1 MALDE
6 FLYGRLSKYFK
17 TKKRDAELSEKNII
31 LLNDIQVR
39 LSYIAKAITGNSIEI
54 FPAEREGGYKNNVFF
69 LPVSCQLFNDKF
81 LNLNYYFFRVLFLST
96 QKKLDINLH
105 CLSSGTQP
113 NLDANNYSDEIL
125 QQLFVDFPIA
135 QNLYNDLLCSLV
147 DSKKPSEK
155 ADTSWLFGRLMLNE
169 LQSDNKDLLQN
180 LPDKIRVSNS
190 IKPQT
195 IVKSKAVEEI
205 KNITVDKK
213 SQEDYVLTHNFE
225 KVDTADEFSGT
236 WRDFDGEDELEDH
249 KDALDELNL
258 KFTVRVDDLVHSV
271 YQSDFLENTN
281 ISESVTLQ
289 ENIKAILYDEWD
301 YKRRTYKK
309 DFCQLYPL
317 KIKSDEEAY
326 YLKTIRGN
334 KGLLDGLRK
343 MLTNVNNRLLQHR
356 RQTSGSEFDIDS
368 VTDLF
373 VELHSGHSP
382 EEKVYL
388 SNRKKEKEISIM
400 LLLDSSL
407 SSDGY
412 ADGNKVI
419 DIEKEISILFGEILD
434 EFNID
439 FNISCF
445 HSNTR
450 NHSSFFQLKG
460 FDEKWK
466 HTKNN
471 IGSIEPSGYTRIGT
485 SIRHAS
491 TLLEQRD
498 SKSKWLILLS
508 DGKPNDYDRYEGRYG
523 IEDTKQALR
532 ELNSKNIN
540 SYALAI
546 ESNAKYYLPQMFGQ
560 NHYQILSSTEEMI
573 TSLVKL
579 YERIKQLK

>member
-69 LPVSCQLFNDKF
+69 LPVSCQLFNDKI

-113 NLDANNYSDEIL
+113 NLDVNNYSDEIL

-147 DSKKPSEK
+147 DTKKPSEK

-281 ISESVTLQ
+281 LSESVTLQ

-326 YLKTIRGN
+326 YLKTIRGK